1 VSSPSPYET
10 LGITEEA
17 SFEEIQ
23 AARVQL
29 SAEFSGDPD
38 RLQAVESAYD
48 TLLMERL
55 RLRQEGKIKVPDGI
69 RFAEKAAAK
78 PVATPKSSDSQAP
91 WSKLSGWNLGSWLD
105 QPQSTLDWVAPT
117 VTYLA
122 LGGGVAMLQ
131 PDSPALQAVMALA
144 TGSALFFVYRKHQK
158 IGRSA
163 LLGFSGLILG
173 FLVGGGISH
182 YLRPLVPAMPNVNLV
197 ISWTTFTVLWA
208 VSSFLK

>member
-29 SAEFSGDPD
+29 SAKFSTDPD
-38 RLQAVESAYD
+38 RLQAVEAAYD

-78 PVATPKSSDSQAP
+78 PAATAQSGANPTP
-91 WSKLSGWNLGSWLD
+91 WSKLGQWNPAGWLD

-122 LGGGVAMLQ
+122 LGGSVAMLR

-163 LLGFSGLILG
+163 LIGFGGLIIG

-182 YLRPLVPAMPNVNLV
+182 FLRPLVPALPNVNLV

>member
-10 LGITEEA
+10 LGITEAA

-29 SAEFSGDPD
+29 SAKFSQDPD
-38 RLQAVESAYD
+38 RLQSVETAYD

-78 PVATPKSSDSQAP
+78 PVAAKSGDDP
-91 WSKLSGWNLGSWLD
+91 WSKLSGWNPIGWFD
-105 QPQSTLDWVAPT
+105 APQHPLDWVAPT

-122 LGGGVAMLQ
+122 LSGGVAMLR

-144 TGSALFFVYRKHQK
+144 TGSALFFVYRKQQK
-158 IGRSA
+158 LGRSA
-163 LLGFSGLILG
+163 LLGFGGLVLG
-173 FLVGGGISH
+173 FIVGGSISP
-182 YLRPLVPAMPNVNLV
+182 YLRPLIPAMPDVNLV

-208 VSSFLK
+208 ISSFFK

>member
-1 VSSPSPYET
+1 VSSQSPYET

-23 AARVQL
+23 AARTQL
-29 SAEFSGDPD
+29 SAEFAQDPD
-38 RLQAVESAYD
+38 RLQSVESAYD

-78 PVATPKSSDSQAP
+78 PAALGQPGTSQAP
-91 WSKLSGWNLGSWLD
+91 WSRLGSWNPGSWLD
-105 QPQSTLDWVAPT
+105 TPKHPLDWVAPS

-122 LGGGVAMLQ
+122 LSGGVAMLR

-144 TGSALFFVYRKHQK
+144 TGSALFFVYRKENK
-158 IGRSA
+158 LGRSA
-163 LLGFSGLILG
+163 LLGFGGLIGG
-173 FLVGGGISH
+173 FLLGGGISH
-182 YLRPLVPAMPNVNLV
+182 YLRPLIPAMPNVNLV

-208 VSSFLK
+208 LSSFFK